1 MANDPASESF
11 ETAILSGVDYK
22 THFDT
27 KIFLDNYHTKESRF
41 YDKMSEMLHELM
53 AAAEIR
59 DGSRLLDVGSG
70 PSIYSVISAGSRCS
84 DIVCSDYVT
93 QNLDE
98 ILKWVNGDPDA
109 HNCQRYFEYVCKLE
123 GKSDDWKLRQDHIR
137 QAIKRV
143 VPCDVHQENPLAPLV
158 LEPFDVIS
166 SSLCL
171 EVACCDESSY
181 RSAVKHVTSL
191 LKPGGILFVVGI
203 QGETFYSVGN
213 KRFKAF
219 PLSNEII
226 ESAYAEVGL
235 TNLRW
240 CNETCDSKKYPFEGL
255 PYDMSGLFGVSATR
269 TDVTASA

>member
-1 MANDPASESF
+1 MANDPASESL
-11 ETAILSGVDYK
+11 ETATLSGDDYK
-22 THFDT
+22 TDFDP
-27 KIFLDNYHTKESRF
+27 KIYLENFFREESRF
-41 YDKMSEMLHELM
+41 INKLLEMLHELT

-84 DIVCSDYVT
+84 EIVCSDYST

-98 ILKWVNGDPDA
+98 IIKWVNGDPDA
-109 HNCQRYFEYVCKLE
+109 HNWQRYFEYVCKLE
-123 GKSDDWKLRQDHIR
+123 GKNDEWKLRQDHIR

-143 VPCDVHQENPLAPLV
+143 VPCDIHQENPSAPLT
-158 LEPFDVIS
+158 LEPFDVIT

-171 EVACCDESSY
+171 ESACSDKSSF

-191 LKPGGILFVVGI
+191 LKPGGILFLAGV
-203 QGETFYSVGN
+203 QGQTFYSVGN

-226 ESAYAEVGL
+226 ESVSAEVGL

-240 CNETCDSKKYPFEGL
+240 YNETCDSKKYTFEGL
-255 PYDMSGLFGVSATR
+255 PCDMSGLFAVSATR
-269 TDVTASA
+269 ISG

>member
-1 MANDPASESF
+1 
-11 ETAILSGVDYK
+11 
-22 THFDT
+22 
-27 KIFLDNYHTKESRF
+27 
-41 YDKMSEMLHELM
+41 MLPNFQRLHPFVSTRERSH

-70 PSIYSVISAGSRCS
+70 PSIHSVISAGSRCS
-84 DIVCSDYVT
+84 EIVCSDFAT

-109 HNCQRYFEYVCKLE
+109 HNWQRYFEYVCKLE
-123 GKSDDWKLRQDHIR
+123 GKSDEWKIRQDHIR

-158 LEPFDVIS
+158 VEPFDVITS
-166 SSLCL
+166 NLCL
-171 EVACCDESSY
+171 EPACCDESSY

-191 LKPGGILFVVGI
+191 LKPGGILFLAGV

-213 KRFKAF
+213 KRFKVF
-219 PLSNEII
+219 SQSNEII
-226 ESAYAEVGL
+226 ESALAEVGL

-240 CNETCDSKKYPFEGL
+240 YNETGDIKKYTCERVSFPSDF
-255 PYDMSGLFGVSATR
+255 SGLFAVSATR
-269 TDVTASA
+269 ISG